1 MTIDTYAIREKSK
14 IMLSDEEKEG
24 QIAKYFL
31 KSFEE
36 KSPID
41 YDILDSMFIE
51 VKPVIPQAPKTD
63 L

>member
-1 MTIDTYAIREKSK
+1 
-14 IMLSDEEKEG
+14 MLSDEEKEG

-51 VKPVIPQAPKTD
+51 VKPVRSQAPKTD